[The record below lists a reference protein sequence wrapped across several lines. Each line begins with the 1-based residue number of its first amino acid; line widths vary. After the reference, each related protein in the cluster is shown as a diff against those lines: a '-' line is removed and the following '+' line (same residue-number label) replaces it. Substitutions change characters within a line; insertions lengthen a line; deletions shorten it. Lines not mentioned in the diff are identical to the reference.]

1 MHSCWSE
8 KNICSLQPATT
19 LVEPDIVIVLVL
31 NAKVTFV
38 VLASACIL
46 LKCWLVF
53 LLIMLVLTATEV
65 LVLQLTLTPKFNQ
78 PSIII
83 SLKLSTKTTAVLS
96 LTLLLLLLLK
106 YYYYY
111 YPKRAEILYG
121 DQGDLERSEKVSTT
135 HLVQVYPS
143 LTQAA
148 NANEP

>member
-1 MHSCWSE
+1 MHSCWSGQT
-8 KNICSLQPATT
+8 ICSLQPATT
-19 LVEPDIVIVLVL
+19 WVEPDIVIVLVL

-96 LTLLLLLLLK
+96 LTLLLLLLK
-106 YYYYY
+106 YYY

>member
-1 MHSCWSE
+1 M
-8 KNICSLQPATT
+8 
-19 LVEPDIVIVLVL
+19 
-31 NAKVTFV
+31 
-38 VLASACIL
+38 
-46 LKCWLVF
+46 LVF
-53 LLIMLVLTATEV
+53 TATEV

-96 LTLLLLLLLK
+96 LTLLLLLLK